1 MSAKQRVIIR
11 RCDRYD
17 PDRIRAIIRE
27 GLEFFDLAPSG
38 RVMLKPN
45 VVLAHREVFPNAF
58 TRSEFLDGAL
68 GAVKDRSVG
77 AEEVAVGE
85 RSGITI
91 STRYNF
97 RQAGYPK
104 VIRKHKARTHYF
116 DEAPQ
121 VPVRL
126 KREGRL
132 RDLIYVPR
140 PVVECDFMINLPKFK
155 AHPWSRMTL
164 SLKNFIGIQDDRHR
178 LVDHNS
184 YLEHKIV
191 DLQEVIE
198 PKFIAIDGIVAGQK
212 TMLTPDPFDLGAIVM
227 GVNPCAVDAVC
238 CHMVHCDPRQVVHLR
253 LAAERGI
260 GPIDL
265 DQIDVVGDYPLA
277 EVQARTTGFQF
288 LMERIDTYFKPESH
302 LTCTVGAFP
311 EAHSPDYC
319 WGGCP
324 GALQEAMH
332 ILKAYAS
339 DVEQTMQKVR
349 YVVGQVEGPLDLEPD
364 ERVIFAGDCTSWDG
378 EIDGEHV
385 RIEPRYRTKD
395 RIDAR
400 RTRSNDMLLGLAR
413 TFGILLR
420 SRNKRWV
427 HVPGCTVSVANHVNA
442 LSFAGK
448 IGNPVLDRRMLFG
461 VNRAYYE
468 AHLHRIVNCL
478 KP

>member
-1 MSAKQRVIIR
+1 MSGRHKVIIR
-11 RCDRYD
+11 RCEHYD
-17 PDRIRAIIRE
+17 PSMIRRIIRE
-27 GLEFFDLAPSG
+27 GLADFGLSPSG

-45 VVLAHREVFPNAF
+45 VVIAQREVFPHAF

-68 GAVKDRSVG
+68 GAVADRSV
-77 AEEVAVGE
+77 AADEIAVGE

-104 VIRKHKARTHYF
+104 VIRKHKAKTHYF
-116 DEAPQ
+116 DETPQ

-126 KREGRL
+126 KRQGRL

-140 PVVECDFMINLPKFK
+140 PVVECDFLINLPKFK

-164 SLKNFIGIQDDRHR
+164 SLKNYIGIQDDRHR

-191 DLQEVIE
+191 DLQEVIQPE
-198 PKFIAIDGIVAGQK
+198 FIAVDGIVAGQK
-212 TMLTPDPFDLGAIVM
+212 TMLTPEPFNLGAIVM

-238 CHMVHCDPRQVVHLR
+238 CHMVHCDPRDVVHLR
-253 LAAERGI
+253 MAAERGI

-265 DQIDVVGDYPLA
+265 DQIDIEGDFPLA
-277 EVQARTTGFQF
+277 EVQAKTTRFQF
-288 LMERIDTYFKPESH
+288 LMARIDTYFKPESH

-311 EAHSPDYC
+311 EPHSPDYC

-332 ILKAYAS
+332 IFKAYAP

-349 YVVGQVEGPLDLEPD
+349 YVVGRVEGPLQLEPD
-364 ERVIFAGDCTSWDG
+364 ERVIFAGDCTSWEG
-378 EIDGEHV
+378 EIDGKHV
-385 RIEPRYRTKD
+385 RIEPRYRTKEQV
-395 RIDAR
+395 DAC
-400 RTRSNDMLLGLAR
+400 RTKSNDMLLGLAKTAWR
-413 TFGILLR
+413 LFR
-420 SRNKRWV
+420 SRNRRWV
-427 HVPGCTVSVANHVNA
+427 HIPGCTVSVADHVNA

-448 IGNPVLDRRMLFG
+448 IQNPLFDRRMVFG